1 MGRNDELGR
10 NQRRGKDGRW
20 PEETCVPAGDTC
32 WRRYEVTRGV
42 CERKGQDVTMTMM
55 LEENQA
61 AALRHLFIDN
71 DYTRAGV
78 TSAVGEAGRKGLER
92 GVGVAA
98 EHTLG
103 SRDDLLAQFI
113 RLWYLHLPVP
123 IRQLTEVPVDELCRV
138 GILEVEASRARALVG
153 VRPIDLLDGATGW
166 VVCDHAPGLNHDIRP
181 TRPDHVLGASPASMS
196 LAQMTMRTPVDTAL
210 DLGCGCGVQSL
221 LLAGHANRVVATDV
235 NPRALQMAALAT
247 QLSGVEDQVDLR
259 SGSLYEPM
267 DTRFDLIVSNPPYVM
282 SPPEEHGAR
291 LVYRDGGLEGD
302 ALVESVVRGAPARL
316 NEGGALQ
323 VLANWAQVDGQPWQD
338 RLATW
343 VEGTGAD
350 LWVVERDHLDV
361 HQYIETWLTD
371 AGLDGTPQWRPK
383 YDAWLDYF
391 AQQHITGVSMGWIT
405 LTMAG
410 RSTPDLSFEQ
420 WPWQVNQPVA
430 DAVTAHQP
438 GVSAA
443 LLPDEKLLASA
454 WTLRD
459 DVVQE
464 QTGQP
469 GSADPQHV
477 VLRQREGMCRAV
489 EVATASG
496 GVLGACDGQLP
507 LGVLIDT
514 VASILGDSPQQVREQ
529 TLPLVR
535 QCLREG
541 FLS

>member
-1 MGRNDELGR
+1 M
-10 NQRRGKDGRW
+10 
-20 PEETCVPAGDTC
+20 
-32 WRRYEVTRGV
+32 
-42 CERKGQDVTMTMM
+42 
-55 LEENQA
+55 
-61 AALRHLFIDN
+61 
-71 DYTRAGV
+71 
-78 TSAVGEAGRKGLER
+78 
-92 GVGVAA
+92 
-98 EHTLG
+98 
-103 SRDDLLAQFI
+103 
-113 RLWYLHLPVP
+113 
-123 IRQLTEVPVDELCRV
+123 
-138 GILEVEASRARALVG
+138 
-153 VRPIDLLDGATGW
+153 
-166 VVCDHAPGLNHDIRP
+166 
-181 TRPDHVLGASPASMS
+181 
-196 LAQMTMRTPVDTAL
+196 
-210 DLGCGCGVQSL
+210 
-221 LLAGHANRVVATDV
+221 
-235 NPRALQMAALAT
+235 
-247 QLSGVEDQVDLR
+247 
-259 SGSLYEPM
+259 
-267 DTRFDLIVSNPPYVM
+267 
-282 SPPEEHGAR
+282 
-291 LVYRDGGLEGD
+291 
-302 ALVESVVRGAPARL
+302 
-316 NEGGALQ
+316 
-323 VLANWAQVDGQPWQD
+323 
-338 RLATW
+338 
-343 VEGTGAD
+343 
-350 LWVVERDHLDV
+350 
-361 HQYIETWLTD
+361 
-371 AGLDGTPQWRPK
+371 DGTPQWRPK
-383 YDAWLDYF
+383 YDTWLDYF
-391 AQQHITGVSMGWIT
+391 VQQHITGVSMGWIT

>member
-98 EHTLG
+98 EYTLG

-166 VVCDHAPGLNHDIRP
+166 VVCDHAPGLNHDVRP

-235 NPRALQMAALAT
+235 NPRALQMAALST
-247 QLSGVEDQVDLR
+247 QLSGVADRVDLR

-316 NEGGALQ
+316 NEGGSLQ

-477 VLRQREGMCRAV
+477 VLRQRDGMCRAV

-514 VASILGDSPQQVREQ
+514 VASILDDSPQQVREQ

>member
-247 QLSGVEDQVDLR
+247 QLSGVADQVDLR

-316 NEGGALQ
+316 NEGGSLQ

-514 VASILGDSPQQVREQ
+514 VASILDDSPQQVREQ

>member
-259 SGSLYEPM
+259 SGSLYEPI

-459 DVVQE
+459 DMVQE

-496 GVLGACDGQLP
+496 GVLGASDGQLP

>member
-1 MGRNDELGR
+1 MGRNDELRR

-20 PEETCVPAGDTC
+20 PEETCAPAGDTC

-92 GVGVAA
+92 SVGVAA

-153 VRPIDLLDGATGW
+153 VRPIDLLDGTTGW
-166 VVCDHAPGLNHDIRP
+166 VVCDHAPGLNHDVRP

>member
-1 MGRNDELGR
+1 
-10 NQRRGKDGRW
+10 
-20 PEETCVPAGDTC
+20 
-32 WRRYEVTRGV
+32 
-42 CERKGQDVTMTMM
+42 MTMM

-98 EHTLG
+98 EHILG

-316 NEGGALQ
+316 NEGGSLQ

>member
-1 MGRNDELGR
+1 MGRNDELRR

-259 SGSLYEPM
+259 SGSLYEPI

-459 DVVQE
+459 DMVQE

-496 GVLGACDGQLP
+496 GVLGASDGQLP

>member
-20 PEETCVPAGDTC
+20 PEETCAPAGDTC

-61 AALRHLFIDN
+61 AALRHLFIGN

-78 TSAVGEAGRKGLER
+78 ASAVGEAGRKGLER

-98 EHTLG
+98 EHILG

-235 NPRALQMAALAT
+235 NPRALQMAALST
-247 QLSGVEDQVDLR
+247 QLSGVADQVDLR
-259 SGSLYEPM
+259 SGLLYEPM
-267 DTRFDLIVSNPPYVM
+267 DTRVDLIVSNPPYVM

-316 NEGGALQ
+316 NEGGSLQ

-514 VASILGDSPQQVREQ
+514 VASILDDSPQQVREQ